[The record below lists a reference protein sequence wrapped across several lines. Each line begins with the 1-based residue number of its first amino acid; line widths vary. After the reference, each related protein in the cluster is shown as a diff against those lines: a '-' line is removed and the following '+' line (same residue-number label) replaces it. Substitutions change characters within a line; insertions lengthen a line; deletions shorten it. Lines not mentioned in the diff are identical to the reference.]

1 MDRSELPWN
10 PKEVADIRSRLLR
23 FFETRRRELPWRDGA
38 APYAVLVAEVMS
50 QQTRVETVVPYYRRW
65 MERFPDPGA
74 LAAAEQEEVLSLW
87 QGLGYY
93 SRARNL
99 HRAGRELEARYQG
112 RVPTDPEELRSLP
125 GVGPYT
131 AGAVAS
137 IAFGVPEPAVDGNVR
152 RVLARLM
159 DRADPRSGDLAAWA
173 RRLVDPERP
182 GEFNQAFM
190 ELGSQVCT
198 PRSPSCGACPLAE
211 FCGARAAGTTGDRPA
226 PRRRAAPPHHSRGV
240 AVVALEAEGARR
252 VLMTR
257 RPEDGLLGGMWE
269 LPGGRVEE
277 EDAPT
282 ETGAVE
288 AAVRAASEAAP
299 EVTLRPGQEEPLPA
313 VDHAFSHLR
322 VTYRPFLFRGLQEG
336 PGPETHPE
344 GEMARGPGLHA
355 DGDARAARTE
365 RDRGPGLHRAA
376 RWLEEAEL
384 RELPIPVA
392 QRKILGLAAAALE
405 RAGGSSGR
413 V

>member
-112 RVPTDPEELRSLP
+112 RVPSDPEELRSLP

-152 RVLARLM
+152 RVLARLL
-159 DRADPRSGDLAAWA
+159 DRPDPRPGDLAAWA

-182 GEFNQAFM
+182 GEFNQALM

-198 PRSPSCGACPLAE
+198 PRSPSCGTCPLAE
-211 FCGARAAGTTGDRPA
+211 FCGARVAGTTADRPA

-277 EDAPT
+277 DAPT
-282 ETGAVE
+282 ETGAVD

-322 VTYRPFLFRGLQEG
+322 VTYHPFLFRGLRAR

-344 GEMARGPGLHA
+344 TEMGRGPGLHT
-355 DGDARAARTE
+355 DGGSRTARTE
-365 RDRGPGLHRAA
+365 RDGGPGLHPAA

-392 QRKILGLAAAALE
+392 QRKILGLATAAME
-405 RAGGSSGR
+405 RARASGNGR
-413 V
+413 